1 VRGGVSQHVA
11 MAISGHRTEA
21 VFRRYDITT
30 DDDLASAAE
39 RVTSYVATLP
49 DEAKVSPLPEQ
60 NKHNSVIVG
69 ESAVA

>member
-1 VRGGVSQHVA
+1 VRGGVSRHIA

-30 DDDLASAAE
+30 EDDLGSAAE

-49 DEAKVSPLPEQ
+49 DQAKISPLPEH
-60 NKHNSVIVG
+60 KHNSVIVG